1 MAGPSTSSMADDRSA
16 TEYLANERTFLAWV
30 RTSIAIIS
38 LGFVLAKFDVW
49 LSQLAARLEPGVQSQ
64 AAVASMPIGLAVVG
78 LGGMLAILAAWHYQI
93 VNRQIASGIVVPAHR
108 LVVLITVLV
117 GVLCASV
124 IAHTLFTLKH

>member
-1 MAGPSTSSMADDRSA
+1 MADDKSA

-38 LGFVLAKFDVW
+38 LGFVLARFDVW

-64 AAVASMPIGLAVVG
+64 PAVASMPIGLAVVG
-78 LGGMLAILAAWHYQI
+78 LGGLLAILAAWRYQV
-93 VNRQIASGIVVPAHR
+93 VNREIASGIVAPAHR

-117 GVLCASV
+117 GALCASV
-124 IAHTLFTLKH
+124 IAHTLLTIRH

>member
-1 MAGPSTSSMADDRSA
+1 MTGSPTPRLTDDKSA

-49 LSQLAARLEPGVQSQ
+49 LSQLGARLEPGVQSQ
-64 AAVASMPIGLAVVG
+64 PAVASMPIGLAVVG
-78 LGGMLAILAAWHYQI
+78 LGGMLAVLAAWRYQV
-93 VNRQIASGIVVPAHR
+93 VNRAIASGVVLPAHR

-124 IAHTLFTLKH
+124 IVHILFTLNH

>member
-1 MAGPSTSSMADDRSA
+1 MAGSPTPTVTDDKSA

-49 LSQLAARLEPGVQSQ
+49 LNQLGARLDPGVQNQ
-64 AAVASMPIGLAVVG
+64 PAVASMSIALAVVG
-78 LGGMLAILAAWHYQI
+78 LGGMLAILAAWRYRV
-93 VNRQIASGIVVPAHR
+93 VNRAIASGVVSPAHR

-117 GVLCASV
+117 GVLCISV
-124 IAHTLFTLKH
+124 IVHILFTLKH

>member
-1 MAGPSTSSMADDRSA
+1 MAGPPTRRMADDRSA

-64 AAVASMPIGLAVVG
+64 PAVASMPIGLAVVG
-78 LGGMLAILAAWHYQI
+78 LGGGLAILAAWRYQV
-93 VNRQIASGIVVPAHR
+93 VNREIASGVVLPAHR

-124 IAHTLFTLKH
+124 IAQTLFTLKH

>member
-1 MAGPSTSSMADDRSA
+1 MAGPPTPSTADDRSA
-16 TEYLANERTFLAWV
+16 SEYLANERTFLAWV

-38 LGFVLAKFDVW
+38 LGFVLAKFDIW
-49 LSQLAARLEPGVQSQ
+49 LSQLAARLEPGAQSQ

-78 LGGMLAILAAWHYQI
+78 LGGMLAILAAWRYQV

>member
-1 MAGPSTSSMADDRSA
+1 MAKSPTPRMADDKSA

-38 LGFVLAKFDVW
+38 LGFVLARFDVW

-64 AAVASMPIGLAVVG
+64 PAVASMPIGLAVVG
-78 LGGMLAILAAWHYQI
+78 LGGLLAILAAWRYQV
-93 VNRQIASGIVVPAHR
+93 VNREIASGIVAPAHR

-117 GVLCASV
+117 GALCASV
-124 IAHTLFTLKH
+124 IAHTLLTIRH